1 VGKVVKKILVVLV
14 GVILCISSLSIA
26 AGIPNLTGENE
37 TQIQSAKIPNM
48 TEDEG
53 TNGRPQHL
61 DTDDRTG
68 EDLTPVEQKIIQRDT
83 IQSNQDTS
91 IPVGGSG
98 N

>member
-1 VGKVVKKILVVLV
+1 MKKMLAILV
-14 GVILCISSLSIA
+14 GVILCISTMSYA

-37 TQIQSAKIPNM
+37 TPTVGQKIPNM
-48 TEDEG
+48 AMDED

-83 IQSNQDTS
+83 IQSNRDARPS
-91 IPVGGSG
+91 GG
-98 N
+98 NTP